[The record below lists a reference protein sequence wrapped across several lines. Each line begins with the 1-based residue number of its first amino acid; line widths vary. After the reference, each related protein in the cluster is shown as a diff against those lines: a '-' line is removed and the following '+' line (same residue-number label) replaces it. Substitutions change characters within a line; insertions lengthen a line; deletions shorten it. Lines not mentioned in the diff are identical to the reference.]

1 MVQGG
6 PTVVVVLMVRVLV
19 GVRLEMKVTVF
30 SMTFVTRTD
39 WLEERAAETAVSTQ
53 SKLVIHMQG

>member
-6 PTVVVVLMVRVLV
+6 PIVVVVLMVRVSV

-30 SMTFVTRTD
+30 SMTFVTGTD
-39 WLEERAAETAVSTQ
+39 WLEERAAETAVST
-53 SKLVIHMQG
+53 